1 MYYAGGGGASLV
13 FAGIAFLPYGWR
25 SLYVIGS
32 VPLFLVAYMRRRLPE
47 TKHVLH
53 SNLCDIGLVADART
67 GRVIVV
73 SAIDNLVKGA
83 SGQAVQCF
91 NLMAGLDERAG
102 LWIPGLF
109 P

>member
-1 MYYAGGGGASLV
+1 LVRPQATAGLLAVYREFYRERPFVRVLDEG
-13 FAGIAFLPYGWR
+13 
-25 SLYVIGS
+25 
-32 VPLFLVAYMRRRLPE
+32 RLPE

-53 SNLCDIGLVADART
+53 SNLCDVGLVSDART

-73 SAIDNLVKGA
+73 SAIDNLAKGA

-91 NLMAGLDERAG
+91 NLMAGLDERVG